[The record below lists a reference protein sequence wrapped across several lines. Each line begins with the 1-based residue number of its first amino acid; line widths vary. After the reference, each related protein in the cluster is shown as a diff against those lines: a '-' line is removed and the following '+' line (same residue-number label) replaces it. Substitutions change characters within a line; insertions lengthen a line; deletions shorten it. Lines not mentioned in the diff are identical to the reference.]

1 MTIQEVRP
9 TRHPTA
15 ELDTALLALR
25 TVEGTALFIDARA
38 SSQIVYFVETHHG
51 SQAAAQVFTG
61 FLAGCMHRITGSSV
75 RECRPSGDAV
85 LAIFTGPARVR
96 DALDAAWR
104 V

>member
-9 TRHPTA
+9 IRHPTA

-61 FLAGCMHRITGSSV
+61 FLAG
-75 RECRPSGDAV
+75 
-85 LAIFTGPARVR
+85 
-96 DALDAAWR
+96 
-104 V
+104 